1 MLQCAESGWL
11 QSVSAALRI
20 EIVGFLLTPQTNCF
34 LLAVALAFGVL
45 DCRVVFELY
54 TGLKI
59 LSCLCALNLFY
70 CNYVCGLPIC
80 HDRRTSTLYIFFYAT
95 SFLWNGFL
103 LCFHI
108 LIVFKSIYVTIQ
120 CCCTVLITYVLNSP
134 VSDTCLDFGTNKIF
148 WWKPYM
154 LYCGKTLS

>member
-45 DCRVVFELY
+45 DYRVVFELY

-80 HDRRTSTLYIFFYAT
+80 HDRRTSTLYIFF
-95 SFLWNGFL
+95 
-103 LCFHI
+103 LCNKFSLKWI
-108 LIVFKSIYVTIQ
+108 FVVFPYSHCIQ
-120 CCCTVLITYVLNSP
+120 VHLCYNTVLLHSSHYIRFEF
-134 VSDTCLDFGTNKIF
+134 TCQ
-148 WWKPYM
+148 
-154 LYCGKTLS
+154 

>member
-54 TGLKI
+54 AGLEI
-59 LSCLCALNLFY
+59 L
-70 CNYVCGLPIC
+70 
-80 HDRRTSTLYIFFYAT
+80 
-95 SFLWNGFL
+95 
-103 LCFHI
+103 
-108 LIVFKSIYVTIQ
+108 
-120 CCCTVLITYVLNSP
+120 
-134 VSDTCLDFGTNKIF
+134 
-148 WWKPYM
+148 
-154 LYCGKTLS
+154 

>member
-11 QSVSAALRI
+11 QSVNAALRI

-80 HDRRTSTLYIFFYAT
+80 QDFLKVSQFAMIEEQVRCTYFFMQQVFFEMDFCCVSIFSLY
-95 SFLWNGFL
+95 S
-103 LCFHI
+103 
-108 LIVFKSIYVTIQ
+108 
-120 CCCTVLITYVLNSP
+120 SP
-134 VSDTCLDFGTNKIF
+134 F
-148 WWKPYM
+148 M
-154 LYCGKTLS
+154 LQYSVVAQFSLHTF